1 MTLFRRKG
9 SYLWETE
16 SVLRAIG
23 RLLRRL
29 IKTTTVIVF
38 TATVVPVAMIGAA
51 LGIVLFTPVP
61 VTIPDKKTQAAVRP
75 SYVYDANGDLLT
87 VFRRVETNIPID
99 KKDIPKVLRQA
110 VVAAE
115 DRRFYTHNGV
125 DAVGL
130 VRAVRRDLQ
139 KGEAEQGASTITQQL
154 VKAVYYPDDATGAI
168 TDQSQNAAKRNFNKV
183 WRKLRIAVI
192 ANRLDRQMTKED
204 VLFQYLSNIFLGNGA
219 YGVGA
224 ASHVYFRKPVS
235 QLTLSEAATLAGII
249 PAPSKYEPRGN
260 RSNAEFKRK
269 ATLRQM
275 LELEYISE
283 SEYEEAL
290 SQELWV
296 DTDGAPPLGKPV
308 TLVFGPQEVKTKYPY
323 FVDYVRRY
331 LVSRYG
337 EALLYGGG
345 LQIRTTLDPILQDEA
360 EKTAANALGKTN
372 AQLEMSIV
380 SVEPLTGFVKALV
393 GGRDF
398 YAPGGQVN
406 LALGDCPTPEKL
418 KKLLNGRPPKLAP
431 TCNGRNYVDGGG
443 SGRSP
448 GSSMKPIVLAAAF
461 DQGIPPTQIISGA
474 QYLDPR
480 CKKPVKGCVINNYEG
495 ASYGDVDLRE
505 ATVRSVNTAYARLG
519 YDLVGIENVARMA
532 QNLGITSAWYD
543 PARHG
548 PSYSLGGIDV
558 SPLEMAAAYSVFAG
572 RGKRAPATPILTVID
587 EAGKEFE
594 NNITRTPRQVLRQSV
609 ADNVTNVLQD
619 VVSSGTGRRAALGD
633 RPVAGKT
640 GTSQGYGNAWFVG
653 YTPTLATA
661 VWMGYK
667 DRPRPLRNI
676 LGVGS
681 VAGGTIPAATWGAY
695 MKQAMN
701 GIAPTSFDEPAPI
714 KRPVIISTK
723 ELIKKKQREGFD
735 LGPRKSIGSTSA
747 TSAVV
752 LLGDGFITPPPPPVQ
767 NSPTAAPI
775 PGTPASPS
783 PPVDSSG
790 GSSPSPPDPGVPTES
805 IVPIPLG
812 GVKPGS
818 L

>member
-1 MTLFRRKG
+1 M
-9 SYLWETE
+9 
-16 SVLRAIG
+16 LRAIG
-23 RLLRRL
+23 RFLRRL
-29 IKTTTVIVF
+29 IKTTTVLVF
-38 TATVVPVAMIGAA
+38 TATVVPVAMIGTA

-61 VTIPDKKTQAAVRP
+61 VTIPDKKTQAPIQP

-87 VFRRVETNIPID
+87 VFRRVETNIPIE
-99 KKDIPKVLRQA
+99 KKDIPKVLRLA
-110 VVAAE
+110 VVASE

-154 VKAVYYPDDATGAI
+154 VKAVYYPDDTTGAI
-168 TDQSQNAAKRNFNKV
+168 NDQDATAAKRNFNKV

-204 VLFQYLSNIFLGNGA
+204 VLFEYLSNIFLGNGA

-224 ASHVYFRKPVS
+224 ASQVYFRKPVS
-235 QLTLSEAATLAGII
+235 QLTLSEAATLVGII

-269 ATLRQM
+269 TTLKQM
-275 LELEYISE
+275 LDLEFINE
-283 SEYEEAL
+283 AQYEEAL
-290 SQELWV
+290 AEELWV
-296 DTDGAPPLGKPV
+296 DTDGAPPPGKPV

-345 LQIRTTLDPILQDEA
+345 LQIRTTIDPILQDQA
-360 EKTAANALGKTN
+360 EKTAAKALGKTN

-398 YAPGGQVN
+398 YAAGGQVN

-418 KKLLNGRPPKLAP
+418 KKLLNGRDPKLAP
-431 TCNGRNYVDGGG
+431 TCTGRNYVDGGG

-448 GSSMKPIVLAAAF
+448 GSSIKPIVLSAAF
-461 DQGIPPTQIISGA
+461 DQGIPPTQVISGA
-474 QYLDPR
+474 QYVDPR
-480 CKKPVKGCVINNYEG
+480 CKKPIKGCVINNYEG
-495 ASYGDVDLRE
+495 ASYGNVDLRQ

-519 YDLVGIENVARMA
+519 YDIVGIENVAKMA

-548 PSYSLGGIDV
+548 PSYALGGIDV

-572 RGKRAPATPILTVID
+572 RGKRAPATPILTVVD
-587 EAGKEFE
+587 GSGKELE
-594 NNITRTPRQVLRQSV
+594 NNITRTPKQVLKQSV

-619 VVSSGTGRRAALGD
+619 VVSSGTGKRAALGD

-653 YTPTLATA
+653 YTPTLSTA

-667 DRPRPLRNI
+667 DSPRPLRNI

-701 GIAPTSFDEPAPI
+701 GIAPTNFDEPAPI
-714 KRPVIISTK
+714 KRPVVISTK

-735 LGPRKSIGSTSA
+735 LGVRKKIGSTDA

-752 LLGDGFITPPPPPVQ
+752 SLGGGAIMPPPAPLQDTPVV
-767 NSPTAAPI
+767 NPEPTPVTPAAPLPTAP
-775 PGTPASPS
+775 TQ
-783 PPVDSSG
+783 
-790 GSSPSPPDPGVPTES
+790 PDPGVPTET
-805 IVPIPLG
+805 VVTPIPLNIAS
-812 GVKPGS
+812 P
-818 L
+818 